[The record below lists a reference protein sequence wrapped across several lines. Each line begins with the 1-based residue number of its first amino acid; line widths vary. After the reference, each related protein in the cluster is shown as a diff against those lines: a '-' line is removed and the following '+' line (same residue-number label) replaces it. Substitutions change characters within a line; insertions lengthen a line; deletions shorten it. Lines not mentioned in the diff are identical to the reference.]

1 MEECAACDSGDPGLW
16 ASDGN
21 QESPHSNCVI
31 VNFFMYVP
39 VVYTTCSEYK
49 FCTLHTGHCRMYNV
63 HRQTVFVKC
72 TRTRIYYRLHNLYNV
87 QCTNCPLHNT
97 MYNVQCTLYTVE
109 NLDLFAKCALC
120 IHGHWTVYK
129 LYNLYNVQCTVSL
142 HNVYE
147 VSVY

>member
-16 ASDGN
+16 ASDGK

-49 FCTLHTGHCRMYNV
+49 FYTLHTGHCKMYIV

-72 TRTRIYYRLHNLYNV
+72 TRTRIYYRLYNLYNV
-87 QCTNCPLHNT
+87 QCTNCSLHNT
-97 MYNVQCTLYTVE
+97 MYNVH
-109 NLDLFAKCALC
+109 C
-120 IHGHWTVYK
+120 I
-129 LYNLYNVQCTVSL
+129 Q
-142 HNVYE
+142 
-147 VSVY
+147 

>member
-1 MEECAACDSGDPGLW
+1 
-16 ASDGN
+16 
-21 QESPHSNCVI
+21 
-31 VNFFMYVP
+31 
-39 VVYTTCSEYK
+39 
-49 FCTLHTGHCRMYNV
+49 
-63 HRQTVFVKC
+63 
-72 TRTRIYYRLHNLYNV
+72 
-87 QCTNCPLHNT
+87 

>member
-49 FCTLHTGHCRMYNV
+49 FYTLHTGHCRMYNV
-63 HRQTVFVKC
+63 HCR
-72 TRTRIYYRLHNLYNV
+72 RISRESRFI
-87 QCTNCPLHNT
+87 C
-97 MYNVQCTLYTVE
+97 
-109 NLDLFAKCALC
+109 
-120 IHGHWTVYK
+120 
-129 LYNLYNVQCTVSL
+129 
-142 HNVYE
+142 
-147 VSVY
+147 